1 MILSQTTIT
10 IFLSDVFFNQ
20 RSLTEEFSEEQ
31 VDVELSKAEGT
42 SSSEEKQC
50 GMHCGTSN
58 KDALKCTLSFSL

>member
-1 MILSQTTIT
+1 MLC
-10 IFLSDVFFNQ
+10 VFSN
-20 RSLTEEFSEEQ
+20 RNSLTEEFAEEK

-58 KDALKCTLSFSL
+58 KDDLTCLSPFSLSVRPFLFIYFY